1 MSEHRSHGAVAEP
14 PPLAQRI
21 RTLVAYDSP
30 LPRPKRPRVEPV
42 RRSWLGA
49 YWQTRIA
56 VRAGMPLDDF
66 LRSRLARYVSGL
78 PVPSAKL
85 PLEVTVVEGDV
96 VVRDAA
102 ATPPATAPANDPDG
116 WIAPLVTAEG
126 PSVREEAARAI
137 SLGTRINHRP

>member
-49 YWQTRIA
+49 FWQTRIA
-56 VRAGMPLDDF
+56 VRAGMSLDEF

-78 PVPSAKL
+78 PVPSARL
-85 PLEVTVVEGDV
+85 PLEVSVADGDI
-96 VVRDAA
+96 VVRDGAPAPAA
-102 ATPPATAPANDPDG
+102 VPANDPDG
-116 WIAPLVTAEG
+116 WISYSRDSNHITQNYWTQNPLHA
-126 PSVREEAARAI
+126 
-137 SLGTRINHRP
+137 TRSA